1 MIVGK
6 LKPLDEIGF
15 HRGLKGILIAGCGAG

>member
-6 LKPLDEIGF
+6 LKPLDEIAADLAGY
-15 HRGLKGILIAGCGAG
+15 KNILIAGC